1 MNRLIDALIR
11 FLEAVG
17 RTPGEEFSHGLG
29 TYRLI
34 EHPREE
40 RIAPRARP
48 WAKRT
53 RCFALPADALPELA
67 RIAIALTGA
76 GISAMGIALLGR
88 GGTTSDGS
96 GPVAQHDERDAGPG

>member
-40 RIAPRARP
+40 RVS
-48 WAKRT
+48 
-53 RCFALPADALPELA
+53 LA
-67 RIAIALTGA
+67 RTALGEE
-76 GISAMGIALLGR
+76 
-88 GGTTSDGS
+88 
-96 GPVAQHDERDAGPG
+96 DEVLRLAS

>member
-1 MNRLIDALIR
+1 M
-11 FLEAVG
+11 
-17 RTPGEEFSHGLG
+17 
-29 TYRLI
+29 
-34 EHPREE
+34 
-40 RIAPRARP
+40 
-48 WAKRT
+48 
-53 RCFALPADALPELA
+53 PADALPELA